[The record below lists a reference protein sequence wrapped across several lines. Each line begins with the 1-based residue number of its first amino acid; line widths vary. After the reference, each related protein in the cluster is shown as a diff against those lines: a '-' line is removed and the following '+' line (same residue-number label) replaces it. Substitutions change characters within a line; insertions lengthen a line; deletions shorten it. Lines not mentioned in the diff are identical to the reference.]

1 MRYKCLIGVAGLAFG
16 LVACTTSPTGR
27 TQLTLMPEAQMDS
40 MGLQAFQDL
49 KDKTPKEADPK
60 LNAYVSCVADKVT
73 AELGADGGAWEVVLF
88 KDPAVNAFALP
99 GGHIGVYTGLLTA
112 AKNQD
117 QLAAVLGH
125 EVAHVLARHGNER
138 VSTQLATEQAA
149 ALIGAWAG
157 GQDPSKRTMVMGLLG
172 VGAQVGVLLPFSRI
186 QESEADRIGLAMMA
200 RAGFDPRQS
209 VNLWENMAQAGG
221 SASPEFL
228 STHPSH
234 KTRISDLRAH
244 MAEVMPLYEAA
255 RSNGKQPRC
264 GGG

>member
-1 MRYKCLIGVAGLAFG
+1 MRYTFLMGLAGLVVG
-16 LVACTTSPTGR
+16 LVACATSPTGR
-27 TQLTLMPEAQMDS
+27 TQLTLMPDSQMNT

-49 KDKTPKEADPK
+49 KDKTPKEQDPK
-60 LNAYVSCVADKVT
+60 LNAYVSCVANQVT
-73 AELGADGGAWEVVLF
+73 AELGAEGGAWEVVLF

-112 AKNQD
+112 AKTQD

-138 VSTQLATEQAA
+138 VSTQLATQQVS

-157 GQDPSKRTMVMGLLG
+157 GQDGSKRSMVMGLLG

-221 SASPEFL
+221 SAPPEFL

-234 KTRISDLRAH
+234 KTRIADLRAN
-244 MAEVMPLYEAA
+244 MAEVMPLYETA
-255 RSNGKQPRC
+255 RSSGKQPHC
-264 GGG
+264 GG